1 MQIRGKAALA
11 LVVAGAMGF
20 GGVAVS
26 CGGGDDSSAPATADA
41 SPDVVFHDAGSVTDD
56 DAGSVCAPFLPAG
69 YSSAYVPPVTTN
81 TACTSAQVQAFYD
94 NCFATTSTSTGCQTF
109 YNAAENKACV
119 TCMYTPQ
126 GSAAYGAVIA
136 LTNGT
141 AEANIAGCVALVD
154 GDNSPTSCAAKYQ
167 AGQFCEIDACSGCV
181 IDSSDNTTFTAFTKC
196 ESAAGT
202 GICAADEADGG
213 CEKAAKYAACNT
225 ATTFEQY
232 MIALGNQMCASG
244 NVSDA
249 GVDSGDAGDAD
260 VGDANDDAGDASDD
274 AADGS

>member
-26 CGGGDDSSAPATADA
+26 CGGGDDSSAPDSSDA
-41 SPDVVFHDAGSVTDD
+41 SPDVVFHDAGSVVDD
-56 DAGSVCAPFLPAG
+56 DAGGSICAPFLPAD
-69 YSSAYVPPVTTN
+69 YSSTYVPPVTTN

-94 NCFATTSTSTGCQTF
+94 NCFATTSTSAGCQTF
-109 YNAAENKACV
+109 YNAAENKDCV

-126 GSAAYGAVIA
+126 GSAAYGPVIA

-141 AEANIAGCVALVD
+141 GEANIGGCVALVD

-167 AGQFCEIDACSGCV
+167 AGQFCEIDACSGCTIV
-181 IDSSDNTTFTAFTKC
+181 QSDNTTFTAFTKC

-202 GICAADEADGG
+202 SLCAGDEDAGG

-225 ATTFEQY
+225 ETTFEQY
-232 MIALGNQMCASG
+232 MITLGNLMCASG

-249 GVDSGDAGDAD
+249 GADSGDADI
-260 VGDANDDAGDASDD
+260 GDASDD
-274 AADGS
+274 ASDASDDAD